1 MAEGGEDRMKEG
13 GREVGRRLGL
23 LSPHHPHSKDGPWGQ
38 QTIIWHSEAK
48 LQSRLEVPRD
58 ESVA

>member
-23 LSPHHPHSKDGPWGQ
+23 LSPHHPHSKDGPWGP